1 MSKQSKKRQAAAK
14 PPQRATKAGPV
25 TWWPLAVALL
35 VVGAAV
41 WLLMNHVRETTAPP
55 QPAPSVFAGGHYS
68 SQGHQGHMP
77 GDGKKY
83 ANFRY
88 SSDPPTSGFHR
99 EIFSPGFVN
108 AQPLPKY
115 VQVHLLEHGNIL
127 LQYNCLCPDVVQQLS
142 EIANEFNT
150 RLLPAGTITP
160 TFEQVQQNEEGGLAV
175 VVAPYPS
182 MTHTIA
188 LTAWTR
194 LATLPAVDKPKIV
207 SFINRWLHDADNLN
221 Q

>member
-1 MSKQSKKRQAAAK
+1 MSKQTKKRQGVGKAQTRAA
-14 PPQRATKAGPV
+14 TGGPV
-25 TWWPLAVALL
+25 AWWPLAVALL
-35 VVGAAV
+35 VVGVAV

-55 QPAPSVFAGGHYS
+55 QPAPSVFAGEHYR

-83 ANFRY
+83 ATFRY
-88 SSDPPTSGFHR
+88 SSNPPTSGFHR
-99 EIFSPGFVN
+99 EIFSPEFVN
-108 AQPLPKY
+108 PQPLPKY

-127 LQYNCLCPDVVQQLS
+127 LQYNCLCPDIVQQLT
-142 EIANEFNT
+142 EIADEFNS

-160 TFEQVQQNEEGGLAV
+160 TFEQVQQNEESGLAV
-175 VVAPYPS
+175 VVAPYPAMS
-182 MTHTIA
+182 HTIA

-194 LATLPAVDKPKIV
+194 LATLPAADKAKIV
-207 SFINRWLHDADNLN
+207 SFINKWLHDEDNLN